1 MSTATLAIHRF
12 WSIRAPGSSWQT
24 WVRAASLAAAA
35 AGFALALWQ
44 GAFASV
50 LLGIL
55 VLVGGW
61 ALIGVAWRGPER
73 DFAITIYLGSI
84 GLRLLA
90 GAVGQIALARTNGFI
105 FEDDRA
111 YDEIAWRVV
120 EVWRGDRDGIH
131 RSDNYLLVNY
141 TYLLANLYN
150 WIGHEL
156 LAAKWLNAL
165 VGALSSVATFRLA
178 LHLTGIPGAR
188 LAGIAMALFPSLVFW
203 SALNL
208 KDTWVLLLS
217 VISIYGALRFA
228 ETATEARGPFGVKDL
243 LPISVAVGVLFVF
256 SFLEN
261 LRLYVFFLLG
271 WLMPITFF
279 LVNRSDFPRKLT
291 YGIAFAAI
299 TAFLTIGTTGG
310 GLRYWSVKQMDAT
323 MSNRVLIAEKADT
336 GLDLPKPP
344 KGTNPYLYQLENL
357 PTGLVSVLGAP
368 FPWTVRRLK
377 DLPTIPEMLA
387 WYAMLILATV
397 GIVATF
403 KRDWRRLFLPLLFTA
418 GLILVL
424 ALVEGNVGTIFRHRS
439 MLMPTTFIGAGIGL
453 TWLLAQRARAA
464 DRSKIRTSS

>member
-141 TYLLANLYN
+141 T
-150 WIGHEL
+150 
-156 LAAKWLNAL
+156 
-165 VGALSSVATFRLA
+165 
-178 LHLTGIPGAR
+178 
-188 LAGIAMALFPSLVFW
+188 
-203 SALNL
+203 
-208 KDTWVLLLS
+208 
-217 VISIYGALRFA
+217 
-228 ETATEARGPFGVKDL
+228 
-243 LPISVAVGVLFVF
+243 
-256 SFLEN
+256 
-261 LRLYVFFLLG
+261 
-271 WLMPITFF
+271 
-279 LVNRSDFPRKLT
+279 
-291 YGIAFAAI
+291 
-299 TAFLTIGTTGG
+299 
-310 GLRYWSVKQMDAT
+310 
-323 MSNRVLIAEKADT
+323 
-336 GLDLPKPP
+336 
-344 KGTNPYLYQLENL
+344 
-357 PTGLVSVLGAP
+357 
-368 FPWTVRRLK
+368 
-377 DLPTIPEMLA
+377 
-387 WYAMLILATV
+387 
-397 GIVATF
+397 
-403 KRDWRRLFLPLLFTA
+403 
-418 GLILVL
+418 
-424 ALVEGNVGTIFRHRS
+424 
-439 MLMPTTFIGAGIGL
+439 
-453 TWLLAQRARAA
+453 
-464 DRSKIRTSS
+464 